1 MLLSIN
7 ITTLLWSFVLVP
19 IVINSKIYVR
29 NKDSNK
35 KIEVELLEYFRL
47 LCQTIRWYT
56 LDTIIIKE
64 ISKLGRENVIIDYI
78 L

>member
-19 IVINSKIYVR
+19 IVMNWKIYVR

-47 LCQTIRWYT
+47 LCQTHLT
-56 LDTIIIKE
+56 FLVMFFLMK
-64 ISKLGRENVIIDYI
+64 REKWKK
-78 L
+78 